1 MRESIE
7 ASFVREM
14 LLQSSRI
21 RKVPQVNISPVQYAD
36 LPPGVDFGPKDE
48 PLRRDINFLGRILGQ
63 VLIEQEGL
71 ELYQAEEDI
80 RLMCKRLRFS
90 YDSNRDRELW
100 DRIEKLSPRELER
113 VTRAFSVYFQLINIA
128 EQYHRIRRKRE
139 HEASIDNPP
148 QRASIQ
154 SALDRLGEE
163 NVGAEDIRRTL
174 EQMDINLVLTAH
186 PTEALRRSIRN
197 KHLRIARI
205 IEELDQDSLTW
216 RERQNLEQRLAEE
229 VTILWQTDELRV
241 RRPEVIQEVRRAI
254 SFFSNPLIS
263 ATTELYKVLE
273 DELHRRFPEDEF
285 RIGPILSFGSWV
297 GGDQDGN
304 PYVKPETLTNALQLH
319 RELIL
324 RWYRDAVHD
333 LALHL
338 SQSVRLTGVT
348 DELRASIAKDREE
361 LPEVTLGTAGQ
372 NPNQLYRTKMVLMA
386 ERLDRALG
394 SPDASGAYHSSGEL
408 LEDLWI
414 VQRSLN
420 AYRGERAAKG
430 QLGELVRQVEIFGF
444 HLARLDVRQHSEKIT
459 ETVAELARAMDGQD
473 YLALDEQGRIQLL
486 TRLLR
491 APATKS
497 VPRDSLSQ
505 EAAELVETF
514 QRLRRAQEEFGEQVV
529 ETFIISMAHHVSDVL
544 AAQFLAHQAG
554 LLEVDRAGRCRVN
567 DLSVTPLFET
577 VDDLLLAPEVLEH
590 LLADPLYRSSLEAR
604 GNLQEIML
612 GYSDS
617 GKDAGY
623 ITSNWAL
630 NQAQRRLS
638 TVARKHGVRLR
649 LFHGRG
655 GTVGRGGGPSYNA
668 ILAQPAGTVQGRIR
682 VTEQGE
688 MISFKYSMHQL
699 ALRNLD
705 SMVAAVLETS
715 ARDYNPEIPE
725 AWTHIMEDVSTRA
738 HNAYRSLVYEDENF
752 LDFFYEASPI
762 RELALLNMGSR
773 PAKRVETREIES
785 LRAIPWVFAWT
796 QNRFLLPSWYGVGTA
811 LSATAD
817 GPQNLEL
824 FREMYREWRFFKTLI
839 DFMQMTLA
847 KSDMRIAEAYTAL
860 VADPN
865 LRRRL
870 WARILEEHSV
880 TQRMLLQI
888 TEQQQLLDDSP
899 GLQRSIRLRNPYVDP
914 ISYIQVSLLRRLRN
928 LPANSRESESL
939 TYPLLLTISGIAG
952 GMANTG

>member
-1 MRESIE
+1 
-7 ASFVREM
+7 
-14 LLQSSRI
+14 
-21 RKVPQVNISPVQYAD
+21 
-36 LPPGVDFGPKDE
+36 
-48 PLRRDINFLGRILGQ
+48 
-63 VLIEQEGL
+63 
-71 ELYQAEEDI
+71 
-80 RLMCKRLRFS
+80 
-90 YDSNRDRELW
+90 
-100 DRIEKLSPRELER
+100 
-113 VTRAFSVYFQLINIA
+113 
-128 EQYHRIRRKRE
+128 
-139 HEASIDNPP
+139 
-148 QRASIQ
+148 
-154 SALDRLGEE
+154 
-163 NVGAEDIRRTL
+163 
-174 EQMDINLVLTAH
+174 
-186 PTEALRRSIRN
+186 LRRSIRN
-197 KHLRIARI
+197 KHVRIARI
-205 IEELDQDSLTW
+205 LEELDQRSLTW

-241 RRPEVIQEVRRAI
+241 RRPEVIQEVRRTI

-273 DELHRRFPEDEF
+273 DELYRRFPEDEF

-304 PYVKPETLTNALQLH
+304 PYVKPETLTDALRLH

-324 RWYRDAVHD
+324 RWYRDALHD

-338 SQSVRLTGVT
+338 SQSVRLTEVT

-372 NPNQLYRTKMVLMA
+372 NPNQVYRTKMVLMA
-386 ERLDRALG
+386 ERLDRTLG
-394 SPDASGAYHSSGEL
+394 SLEASGAYRSSREL

-420 AYRGERAAKG
+420 AHRGERAAKG

-444 HLARLDVRQHSEKIT
+444 HLARLDVRQHSERIT
-459 ETVAELARAMDGQD
+459 ETVAELARSMVGQD
-473 YLALDEQGRIQLL
+473 YLALDEQGRTQLL
-486 TRLLR
+486 TGLLQ
-491 APATKS
+491 APAATS
-497 VPRDSLSQ
+497 VPSDVLSQ

-514 QRLRRAQEEFGEQVV
+514 QRIRRAQEEFGEQVV
-529 ETFIISMAHHVSDVL
+529 ETFIVSMAHHVSDVL
-544 AAQFLAHQAG
+544 AVQFLAHQAG
-554 LLEVDRAGRCRVN
+554 LLEVDGDRRCRAN
-567 DLSVTPLFET
+567 ALGVTPLFET
-577 VDDLLLAPEVLEH
+577 VDDLLLAPEVLDH
-590 LLADPLYRSSLEAR
+590 LLSDPLYRSSLEAR

-638 TVARKHGVRLR
+638 EVARKHGVRLR

-668 ILAQPAGTVQGRIR
+668 ILAQPPGTVQGRIR
-682 VTEQGE
+682 ITEQGE

-715 ARDYNPEIPE
+715 TREDNPEIPE
-725 AWTHIMEDVSTRA
+725 AWMHVMEDVSTRA
-738 HNAYRSLVYEDENF
+738 RDAYRRLVYEDEGF

-796 QNRFLLPSWYGVGTA
+796 QNRFLLPSWYGAGTA
-811 LSATAD
+811 LSAAAD

-824 FREMYREWRFFKTLI
+824 LREMYREWPFFKTLI

-847 KSDMRIAEAYTAL
+847 KSDMRIAEAYTTL
-860 VADPN
+860 VTDLN

-870 WARILEEHSV
+870 WGRILEEHGV
-880 TQRMLLQI
+880 TQRMLLKI
-888 TEQQQLLDDSP
+888 TDQQQLLDDSP

-914 ISYIQVSLLRRLRN
+914 ISYIQMSLLRRLRN
-928 LPANSRESESL
+928 LPANSPEGESL
-939 TYPLLLTISGIAG
+939 TYPLLLTMSGIAG